1 MKYER
6 AGKRIT
12 KFATIT
18 PKIYACRVQKIIIK

>member
-18 PKIYACRVQKIIIK
+18 PKTYACRVQKIIIK